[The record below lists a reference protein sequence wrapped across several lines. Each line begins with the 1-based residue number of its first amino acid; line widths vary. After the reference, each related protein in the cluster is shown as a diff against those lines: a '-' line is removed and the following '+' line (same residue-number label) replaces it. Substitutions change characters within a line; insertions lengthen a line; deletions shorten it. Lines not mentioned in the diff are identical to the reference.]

1 MTHFLSDRAYLT
13 AVQVGNLV
21 RSLALGGTHHGVE
34 HEFDVRL
41 LPEDA
46 RDDLEP
52 PAHFDEP
59 ALIYVC
65 PPILLLIWLHPCFEL
80 SAQQYQVT
88 GHHVALR
95 KPGSGHNV

>member
-1 MTHFLSDRAYLT
+1 MRDSIRVRTKSGLVCFGRGLSDKAVAGFVFVTHFLSDRAYLT

-59 ALIYVC
+59 ATIQ
-65 PPILLLIWLHPCFEL
+65 EK
-80 SAQQYQVT
+80 Q
-88 GHHVALR
+88 GHMC
-95 KPGSGHNV
+95 